1 MFTVRFVVG
10 PLLLR
15 FADRKEGWGKEE
27 TWGRVGQLA
36 NWFIL
41 ERNRQFFLR
50 FTGSRTSSEHRGLVR
65 TRERAGMSFE
75 LNSER
80 VGQSSELRVQE

>member
-15 FADRKEGWGKEE
+15 FADRKEGWG
-27 TWGRVGQLA
+27 RVGLLA

-41 ERNRQFFLR
+41 ETNRQFFLR
-50 FTGSRTSSEHRGLVR
+50 FAGSRTSSEYRGLVR

-80 VGQSSELRVQE
+80 VGQSSELMVQE